1 MNYTAYFAIEKKLKN
16 QGFDFERS
24 ELVSQFTDGKKSG
37 LKELTAF
44 EYSEFLKMLNSRF
57 VKVEP
62 SRPPVNE
69 VLQNQR
75 RKIIS
80 LFRKMGYEKDHKA
93 DMQRIYGWV
102 LEYGYLHKSLNQYNE
117 KELPKLVTQAEKVY
131 TTYLRDK

>member
-1 MNYTAYFAIEKKLKN
+1 MNYAAYFAIEKKLKH
-16 QGFDFERS
+16 QGFDFDRS

-37 LKELTAF
+37 LKELSNF
-44 EYSEFLKMLNSRF
+44 EYNEFLKMLNTRF

-62 SRPPVNE
+62 TRAPVNE

-93 DMQRIYGWV
+93 DMQRIYKWV
-102 LEYGYLHKSLNQYNE
+102 KEYGYLHKSLN
-117 KELPKLVTQAEKVY
+117 
-131 TTYLRDK
+131 